1 MNFREIKPVEKPI
14 SGMRIHIDYQGQ
26 LSPTWLPRTIGGG
39 RLTFKRGF
47 ASETERKEAVKRSQ
61 LSTIL
66 KLDAFKVRDE
76 FHTLDTKDVDAVLA
90 FLNATGAFWPLDEVT
105 PEQIREWQEFSK
117 AIHCNNLATMPE
129 EIRSAL
135 SGHTRE
141 LFRASY
147 DPGYDVATVLSETPC
162 EPILRPCPTCGQPF
176 PFDRR
181 ADMERGLNAAQG
193 SRHSCILQLVQ
204 WFLCPPKGMLMI
216 YPPFR
221 KTAWQGGITHPPHAE
236 IGVSSV
242 LEAVAACAYLD
253 RFGGVQYRKCK
264 LPDCPQIFKVKSEHG
279 QQFCT
284 SSCAATDRQ
293 RHKRAR
299 DKNKAAAQERA
310 RRKTKAI
317 KTQTKRGT
325 K

>member
-1 MNFREIKPVEKPI
+1 MNFREIKPVERPI
-14 SGMRIHIDYQGQ
+14 SDMRIHIDYQGQ
-26 LSPTWLPRTIGGG
+26 LSPPWLPPTMRGG
-39 RLTFKRGF
+39 RLTFNRGF
-47 ASETERKEAVKRSQ
+47 ASETKRKEAVKRSQ

-76 FHTLDTKDVDAVLA
+76 FHALDTGDKDAVLA
-90 FLNATGAFWPLDEVT
+90 FLNATGAFWPVDEVT

-117 AIHCNNLATMPE
+117 AIHCNNLATMP
-129 EIRSAL
+129 IKVRSAL
-135 SGHTRE
+135 SGYTQE
-141 LFRASY
+141 FFCASY
-147 DPGYDVATVLSETPC
+147 DPGYDVATVLSETPRDL
-162 EPILRPCPTCGQPF
+162 IQRRCPTCGKPF

-181 ADMERGLNAAQG
+181 ADMERGLSAAQR
-193 SRHSCILQLVQ
+193 SRHGVIFELVQ

-221 KTAWQGGITHPPHAE
+221 ETARQGSIVAPPHAE
-236 IGVSSV
+236 IEAISV

-264 LPDCPQIFKVKSEHG
+264 LPDCPKIFKVESEHD

-293 RHKRAR
+293 RQKRAR

-310 RRKTKAI
+310 SRKKKAAKTKSR
-317 KTQTKRGT
+317 RGA